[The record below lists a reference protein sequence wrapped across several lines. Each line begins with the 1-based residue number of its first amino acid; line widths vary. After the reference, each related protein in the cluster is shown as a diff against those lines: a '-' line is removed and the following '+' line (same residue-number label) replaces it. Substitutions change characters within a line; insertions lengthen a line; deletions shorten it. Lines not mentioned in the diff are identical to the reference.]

1 MNKTTVMRRIVQQVL
16 VGIESFLISLRNK
29 MRKNESA
36 KVMAGK
42 RKCCHSMKD
51 KMEVSNPLSSVAKSM
66 TDHWM
71 KKLLA
76 AKYQQFAKSHKS
88 VNMSMIMLV
97 RMPLLAR
104 IGRERNIAADTQ
116 AA

>member
-1 MNKTTVMRRIVQQVL
+1 
-16 VGIESFLISLRNK
+16 
-29 MRKNESA
+29 MRKEERA
-36 KVMAGK
+36 KVIIGK
-42 RKCCHSMKD
+42 RECCHSMKD
-51 KMEVSNPLSSVAKSM
+51 KMEVSNPRSSEAKRM

-88 VNMSMIMLV
+88 VNMSMIMLG
-97 RMPLLAR
+97 RIPCLAR
-104 IGRERNIAADTQ
+104 IGRERNIAAEAQ

>member
-42 RKCCHSMKD
+42 RKFCHSMKD
-51 KMEVSNPLSSVAKSM
+51 KMEVSNPRSSVAKSM

-97 RMPLLAR
+97 RMPLLAS